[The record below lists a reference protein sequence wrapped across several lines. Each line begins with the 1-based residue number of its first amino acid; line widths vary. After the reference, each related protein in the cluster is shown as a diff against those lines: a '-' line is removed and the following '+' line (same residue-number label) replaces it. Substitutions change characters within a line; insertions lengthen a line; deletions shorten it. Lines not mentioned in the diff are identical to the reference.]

1 MTFFPCHP
9 AWPRQVRRR
18 LFLRLRSAVARG
30 RVLPCL
36 PARRSQADGLS
47 GTRDCAV
54 SGAAS
59 SRGPLRSVPR
69 PTFHSAADA
78 IASLSFCLEQEL
90 LEESPELERR
100 SGLSVAHRWNG
111 AVIFS
116 VERPIH
122 DRRGS
127 FTARPPLALP
137 SPWSGRRAR
146 GRRVGP

>member
-1 MTFFPCHP
+1 MIVPAGATEPGARFVGYPRLRSVRRGIFP
-9 AWPRQVRRR
+9 WPFAVCAASDISLSGRRR
-18 LFLRLRSAVARG
+18 L
-30 RVLPCL
+30 
-36 PARRSQADGLS
+36 
-47 GTRDCAV
+47 
-54 SGAAS
+54 
-59 SRGPLRSVPR
+59 
-69 PTFHSAADA
+69 
-78 IASLSFCLEQEL
+78 ASLSFCLEQEL